1 MKKVALILLICVY
14 SFATMGFS
22 LKEFYCCGKLK
33 SISLTL
39 AANEKNNH
47 VKFNSKND
55 CCKNIFHFHK
65 LNNDHFAP
73 GILINTFSDFFY
85 VAHPGYNY
93 DARPFLSFQTRA
105 ESIHSP
111 PVFNGVAS
119 YITNCVFRI

>member
-1 MKKVALILLICVY
+1 MKKVALILLICIY

-39 AANEKNNH
+39 AANEKNNS

-55 CCKNIFHFHK
+55 CCKNKFHFHK
-65 LNNDHFAP
+65 LNDGHFAP
-73 GILINTFSDFFY
+73 GIAINTFNDFFY
-85 VAHPGYNY
+85 IAHPGYT
-93 DARPFLSFQTRA
+93 DDVRPYVSFQARA

-111 PVFNGVAS
+111 PLSNGVAS